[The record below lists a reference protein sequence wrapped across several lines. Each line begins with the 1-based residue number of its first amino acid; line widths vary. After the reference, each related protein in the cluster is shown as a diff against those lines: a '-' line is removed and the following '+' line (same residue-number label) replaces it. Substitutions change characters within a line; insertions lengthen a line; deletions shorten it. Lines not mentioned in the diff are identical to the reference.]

1 MFCVYKKK
9 EEICENEL
17 NKKKSLLHAKIY
29 KERNAM
35 YIPNITCVMNNI
47 KYLRL

>member
-17 NKKKSLLHAKIY
+17 NKKNHCCMQ
-29 KERNAM
+29 R
-35 YIPNITCVMNNI
+35 YIQREECYVYT
-47 KYLRL
+47 